1 MLKLGENLYNKFPE
15 LYLSE
20 DAKNGY
26 ALKKFM
32 EVLGGGFDKAERD
45 IINFSNIYNADLCP
59 SSLLPLLA
67 EQYGLEFPYDM
78 DEATQRKFIK
88 VLPFLYQYKGTDK
101 AFKYLAREIFGEGTV
116 TNSYTLSPPEGVSWE
131 EWINDPKTKEDWQKV
146 FVRLEVNGENLYLD
160 NREVNFIKFA
170 ELLRP
175 VNRIIIPNLVLFYS
189 DKRDKALTQ
198 ETYAWDWVQ
207 EDNGIFVYRQRDGK
221 DIIKEQ
227 EEVAKIITLPEN
239 ESYITRE
246 RVYDG
251 LDAFNLTKGKLSNIY
266 YKLSEFNPLDII
278 TFSPE
283 DEIRE
288 QATKSII
295 YIDKSFL
302 DDGQDTFDKSKIKE
316 VLDSVSVSD
325 DLDEVYNSVDYI
337 LDSESPLLL
346 SSGLLTNRHNRLS
359 DIWDFG
365 KITFEPDED
374 IRSKLMYDEH
384 FIDKF
389 VYNDSDEFKIKSNGD
404 NVDTISFK
412 DTNSDIATQLRDDT
426 YNYDI
431 TEVVE
436 TDTLITTK
444 LDDHIKDVLN
454 GGITDEIVA
463 KKSSEIYFSSTL
475 QVTRTDTAKLVTSR
489 LVTNFRTTDFIPT
502 NTNLNY

>member
-1 MLKLGENLYNKFPE
+1 M
-15 LYLSE
+15 
-20 DAKNGY
+20 
-26 ALKKFM
+26 
-32 EVLGGGFDKAERD
+32 
-45 IINFSNIYNADLCP
+45 
-59 SSLLPLLA
+59 
-67 EQYGLEFPYDM
+67 
-78 DEATQRKFIK
+78 
-88 VLPFLYQYKGTDK
+88 
-101 AFKYLAREIFGEGTV
+101 
-116 TNSYTLSPPEGVSWE
+116 
-131 EWINDPKTKEDWQKV
+131 
-146 FVRLEVNGENLYLD
+146 
-160 NREVNFIKFA
+160 
-170 ELLRP
+170 
-175 VNRIIIPNLVLFYS
+175 
-189 DKRDKALTQ
+189 
-198 ETYAWDWVQ
+198 Q